1 MPGERLESSAFR
13 DALARF
19 ASGVTV
25 VTAVGAEGLVGFTV
39 TGFTSVSLVPPLIL
53 VCAAKRASA
62 HDAVAAAG
70 QFGVS
75 ILSDRQRWIA
85 EQFAR
90 SGIDRF
96 GGVPLRLDRVPLIE
110 EAVAQLECRRHALH
124 DAGDHTIVIG
134 EVIATAVGSG
144 RPLIHCARRFGAFVA
159 ETAPHNASAAITLP
173 PGGEP

>member
-1 MPGERLESSAFR
+1 MPVERLESSAFR

-25 VTAVGAEGLVGFTV
+25 VTAARPDGLVGFTA
-39 TGFTSVSLVPPLIL
+39 TGFTSVSLEPPLIL

-62 HDAVAAAG
+62 HDAVVAAPE
-70 QFGVS
+70 FGVS

-90 SGIDRF
+90 SGVDRF
-96 GGVPLRLDRVPLIE
+96 RGVPLRIDRVALIE

-134 EVIATAVGSG
+134 EVVATAVGQG
-144 RPLIHCARRFGAFVA
+144 RPLVHCARRFGAFVA
-159 ETAPHNASAAITLP
+159 ETAPHSASAAIALP
-173 PGGEP
+173 SIGEP